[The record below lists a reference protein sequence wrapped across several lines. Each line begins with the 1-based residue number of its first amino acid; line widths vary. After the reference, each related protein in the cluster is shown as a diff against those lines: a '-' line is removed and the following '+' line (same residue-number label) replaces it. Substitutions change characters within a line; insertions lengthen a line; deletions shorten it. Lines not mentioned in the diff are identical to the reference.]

1 MGIFSR
7 IFKIGQAKTNK
18 LIDSLENPEEM
29 LDQAIRD
36 QDTAIREA
44 KVSVRS
50 VIATE
55 RETKALLDEE
65 NANQEIWEK
74 KAETA
79 LKAGNEEL
87 ATKALVRSEGHS
99 VKAAELQT
107 QWESQRA
114 EVDKLKGSVRKM
126 EDELSELRRNK
137 EIIIAQYKSAQV
149 KKKIY
154 DVKAKIG
161 KKSQTTDL
169 IERMKAKARRASFEA
184 MASEELADEEVGDK
198 LENEFKDIEKDDV
211 SQSVQ
216 EKLAAMKEN
225 MKN

>member
-18 LIDSLENPEEM
+18 LIDSMENPEEM

-36 QDTAIREA
+36 QDGAVREA

-65 NANQEIWEK
+65 NANKELWEK

-79 LKAGNEEL
+79 LKAGKEDL
-87 ATKALVRSEGHS
+87 ATKALVRAEGHS
-99 VKAAELQT
+99 TRATELEA
-107 QWESQRA
+107 QWKDQRA
-114 EVDKLKGSVRKM
+114 EVEKLKTSVRKM
-126 EDELSELRRNK
+126 EDELAELRRNK
-137 EIIIAQYKSAQV
+137 DIIIAQYKSAQV

-161 KKSQTTDL
+161 KKSQTSDL

-184 MASEELADEEVGDK
+184 MASEELADEETGDK
-198 LENEFKDIEKDDV
+198 LENEFKDIDEKNV
-211 SQSVQ
+211 TASIQ
-216 EKLAAMKEN
+216 EKLDAMKESI
-225 MKN
+225 KS

>member
-18 LIDSLENPEEM
+18 LIDSMENPEEM

-36 QDTAIREA
+36 QDASVRDA

-65 NANQEIWEK
+65 TANKELWEK

-79 LKAGNEEL
+79 LKAGKDDL
-87 ATKALVRSEGHS
+87 ATKALVRSEGH
-99 VKAAELQT
+99 ATRANELQA
-107 QWESQRA
+107 QWEDQRS
-114 EVDKLKGSVRKM
+114 EVEKLKNSVRKM
-126 EDELSELRRNK
+126 EDELAELRRNK
-137 EIIIAQYKSAQV
+137 DIILAQYKSAQI

-161 KKSQTTDL
+161 KKNQTADL

-184 MASEELADEEVGDK
+184 MASEELAEEETGDQ
-198 LENEFKDIEKDDV
+198 LERDFKEIDDKDV
-211 SQSVQ
+211 SQSIQ
-216 EKLAAMKEN
+216 DKLAAMKKDL
-225 MKN
+225 KN